1 MLQGIRAILDSSADS
16 GIVVR
21 FPGLSFAVTRGG
33 QTRFC
38 YQDAIFGDWKSQN
51 FSNANT
57 RELKLYCLVRSIFA
71 D

>member
-33 QTRFC
+33 QTRF
-38 YQDAIFGDWKSQN
+38 YVIRTR
-51 FSNANT
+51 FSATGNPRTFPT
-57 RELKLYCLVRSIFA
+57 RIQEN
-71 D
+71 

>member
-33 QTRFC
+33 QTFLLSGRDFRRLEIPELLQRE
-38 YQDAIFGDWKSQN
+38 YKRIEIIL
-51 FSNANT
+51 FSAVN
-57 RELKLYCLVRSIFA
+57 LC
-71 D
+71 